1 MLVFPSSSVVVSSAS
16 KTTNFPYGMPMNYP
30 KGQVGPSIGV
40 VGTNAVVIHP
50 TYTNPTTSVPQTY
63 DVHNSGNDD
72 QLVNWLGLR
81 LHTLLYLVGLV
92 YRLRA
97 LVNHLVLSLLIFLIS
112 NWIAG
117 KQNRI
122 TEGRFK
128 KSANL
133 MRDHRVDRLFKSDM
147 PILPK
152 VKWSFQRSESSRQP
166 WSLNG

>member
-1 MLVFPSSSVVVSSAS
+1 MEDREAEWINRFNTMQSNANLKKHVEPMLVFPSSSVVVSSAS

-40 VGTNAVVIHP
+40 VGTNAMVIHP

-92 YRLRA
+92 YHLRA
-97 LVNHLVLSLLIFLIS
+97 LVNRLVLSLLIFLI
-112 NWIAG
+112 N
-117 KQNRI
+117 N
-122 TEGRFK
+122 
-128 KSANL
+128 
-133 MRDHRVDRLFKSDM
+133 
-147 PILPK
+147 
-152 VKWSFQRSESSRQP
+152 
-166 WSLNG
+166 